1 MPEKKQLYEKLAP
14 VEADT
19 PELYEAFDF
28 VFDTPDIT
36 NIAVCGAFGSGK
48 SSIMLGALKRE
59 DGRRGGAL
67 HHITVSLAHFD
78 NDETPVFSAEP
89 DSATV
94 GVEET
99 METIN
104 GDDGASNTQTI
115 EYGIAGKA
123 ANQHRTVGNAT
134 DDELALEA
142 NLLSQIIH
150 QIDVSHAKHS
160 KLLKKR
166 EAAMWQKVA
175 LFIGFFLLSL
185 AGVVLAFPEQV
196 SFFASD
202 EYLPIVEV
210 IAVIVFAVSLAIIIA
225 GVMFGAVFSGIIHRF
240 EVPGVGSAELFNAD
254 NDKEPSSL
262 DRYLDDI
269 LYLLRATKTDVV
281 IFEDL
286 DRWGEKK
293 VLEKLR
299 QINTLLNSSS
309 SFKKPKRM
317 WGKDSKP
324 VRFFYLLKDDIFE
337 SKDRVK
343 FFDYIIAVFPYSD
356 FNNAASRLMERLEK
370 DEILIN
376 SKLLSIVGRSVTDSR
391 LLKNIVNE
399 FHQFRSWSKIEDN
412 TAEQN
417 ERIFCLVVYKNLYP
431 NDFAR
436 LQFGEGYL
444 HALLH
449 ARRDLIEHIV
459 SETAKS
465 NEDGAK
471 ENSIALQQSLNAKS
485 IGMILFERP
494 DLEDRFFS
502 LELSSDVLQT
512 KNTIHDDALVRYF
525 IKKGYIDNHCW
536 AHISRAQEVIVSSH
550 DYVFIQTVITDG
562 KTDPAVK
569 LDNPEGIIESL
580 ETYQFAN
587 PNTRVYELVTTL
599 LDGDYRDEESS
610 FFEGLKSDD
619 DKAFVMGFLQ
629 SGLCHDKAIRRI
641 ENRFPDA
648 LFYEEGIMNMEHE
661 ELRAQIRVVLNATN
675 NVAKLNPGL
684 KKRLKHIISEDVDFL
699 GLIEDPDDSLVSKLA
714 NLDVEMYSIN
724 FKKTQDEVLA
734 KAAELGLFYPNAEMI
749 SSLLG
754 KVNRFSPIS
763 YNSMLSAVYE
773 NLDTILGNSIDN
785 KIERLVTSL
794 LNDENYN
801 PDDTVAAVTW
811 MLNHEDIGDDH
822 KQRYIELVPTSSLSL
837 ETVDE
842 SIWESLL
849 ENNVAAFSVRNI
861 AAYYDKYAGAF
872 DSTLI
877 TFFNEHVKPGVINMQ
892 NKDVFNDVT
901 VFLKD
906 LVAQEDL
913 DDETFEIV
921 FSEYGEIPSD
931 IAINSMTAERQAI
944 MFAHGCFS
952 MEVNRLD
959 TVRRQYPE
967 HLDSFILLKAEKYLD
982 LVVSGNIAPSRKEVL
997 LLLKAENLND
1007 DKKKQLLDNTAERF
1021 SISEKYSDEINAYL
1035 VNNHFDRSDLQ
1046 ERLGSFYEGG
1056 DDELKAAI
1064 TDVVISTL
1072 QSGYQ
1077 EVALP
1082 GEAMTSVLAA
1092 PSLAENTKVS
1102 LLVQCLRDYTS
1113 PEVIEQE
1120 MRAAGFINEANL
1132 MHGGSKKI
1140 RPSES
1145 EKVLID
1151 HLQNAGCLGKMVPIS
1166 SDLGSYMLYGKKV
1179 VGS

>member
-78 NDETPVFSAEP
+78 NDETPVSSAEP
-89 DSATV
+89 DSVTV

-210 IAVIVFAVSLAIIIA
+210 IAVIVFAISLAIIIA

-269 LYLLRATKTDVV
+269 LYLLRTTKTDVV

-356 FNNAASRLMERLEK
+356 FNNAANRLMERLEK

-376 SKLLSIVGRSVTDSR
+376 SRLLSIVGRSVTDSR

-449 ARRDLIEHIV
+449 ARRDLIKHIV

-550 DYVFIQTVITDG
+550 DYAFIQTVITDG

-684 KKRLKHIISEDVDFL
+684 KKRLKHSISEDVDFL

-724 FKKTQDEVLA
+724 FEKTQDEVLA
-734 KAAELGLFYPNAEMI
+734 KVAELGLFYPSAEMI
-749 SSLLG
+749 MSLLG
-754 KVNRFSPIS
+754 KVNGFSPIA
-763 YNSMLSAVYE
+763 YNSVLSAVYQS
-773 NLDTILGNSIDN
+773 LGTALGNSIDS
-785 KIERLVTSL
+785 KVERLVLSL
-794 LNDENYN
+794 LADDNFE
-801 PDDTVAAVTW
+801 PDDDTAAVAW
-811 MLNHEDIGDDH
+811 ILSHKDVSDDS

-837 ETVDE
+837 ETVSD

-849 ENNVAAFSVRNI
+849 ESGVAAFSVANI

-877 TFFNEHVKPGVINMQ
+877 NFFNEHAKPGVISMQ
-892 NKDVFNDVT
+892 SKDAFNDMT
-901 VFLKD
+901 AFLKD
-906 LVAQEDL
+906 LVVQEDL
-913 DDETFEIV
+913 ENAVFEIV
-921 FSEYGEIPSD
+921 FSKYGELPSD
-931 IAINSMTAERQAI
+931 VAISDMIPERQAI
-944 MFAHGCFS
+944 LFSYGCFS
-952 MEVNRLD
+952 MSVSRLD
-959 TVRRQYPE
+959 TIRRDYPDY
-967 HLDSFILLKAEKYLD
+967 LSSFILLKKRDYLQ
-982 LVVSGNIAPSRKEVL
+982 LVVSGTITPSKKEVVL
-997 LLLKAENLND
+997 LLGSD
-1007 DKKKQLLDNTAERF
+1007 DLDDDEKRQLLDSTADKF
-1021 SISEKYSDEINAYL
+1021 PISKKYSDEINAYL
-1035 VNNHFDRSDLQ
+1035 INNHFDTSDLQ
-1046 ERLGSFYEGG
+1046 ERLGSFYEDGN
-1056 DDELKAAI
+1056 DTLKEAI
-1064 TDVVISTL
+1064 VNAVVCAL

-1077 EVALP
+1077 EVALSS
-1082 GEAMTSVLAA
+1082 EAMASVLAA
-1092 PSLAENTKVS
+1092 PSLTENTKIS
-1102 LLVQCLRDYTS
+1102 LLVQCLRDYSS
-1113 PEVIEQE
+1113 PRVIEKE
-1120 MRAAGFINEANL
+1120 LRAAGFADEANG
-1132 MHGGSKKI
+1132 MHGKSKKI
-1140 RPSES
+1140 VPTEG
-1145 EKVLID
+1145 EKALIS
-1151 HLQNAGCLGKMVPIS
+1151 HLQKAEYLGKLNAIA
-1166 SDLGSYMLYGKKV
+1166 SDPGSYQLHGKKV
-1179 VGS
+1179 IKD